1 MGATS
6 TVNEIPKTE
15 IPLKEEPILGEF
27 EHRRDENVA
36 ELKLEHISSVLE
48 EKSGLQIAE
57 SSKSSLVAFSPPP
70 VCCLHTSLAVTVFN
84 ERNINYIGIRMSSQS
99 ATEKC
104 VLFLPK

>member
-27 EHRRDENVA
+27 EHGRGENVA

-57 SSKSSLVAFSPPP
+57 LSKSSMALSPPP